1 MKQVRVAVHASDPMT
16 RAGISS
22 YVEARAELTV
32 LPEPVTDAD
41 VVVFVTDRMS
51 TDMLFDLRQSAATLN
66 APTVL
71 VTNELNESTL
81 LTVIDCHVVAVLPRA
96 AATGERLVAA
106 VLAATAGN
114 GIMSPDLLG
123 KLLKSVRNLQREVL
137 APRGLNAAGLDPRE
151 IDVLRL
157 LAEGWD
163 TSEIAGKLSYS
174 ERTVKNVLY
183 ALTNRLNLR
192 NRAQAVA
199 YALRSGVI

>member
-1 MKQVRVAVHASDPMT
+1 MNQVRVAVQASDPMT

-22 YVEARAELTV
+22 YMEARAELTV

-41 VVVFVTDRMS
+41 AVVFVTDRMS
-51 TDMLFDLRQSAATLN
+51 TDTLFDLRQSAATLN

-81 LTVIDCHVVAVLPRA
+81 LTLVDCHVVAVLPRV

-106 VLAATAGN
+106 VLAATSGN

>member
-1 MKQVRVAVHASDPMT
+1 MKQVRVAVQAADPIT

-22 YVEARAELTV
+22 YVAARAELTV
-32 LPEPVTDAD
+32 QPEPVTDAD

-81 LTVIDCHVVAVLPRA
+81 LTVVDCHVVAVLPRG

-106 VLAATAGN
+106 VLAAASGN

-183 ALTNRLNLR
+183 ALTHRLNLR

>member
-1 MKQVRVAVHASDPMT
+1 MKQVRVAVQASDPMT

-22 YVEARAELTV
+22 YVAARAELTV
-32 LPEPVTDAD
+32 LPDPVTDTD

-81 LTVIDCHVVAVLPRA
+81 LTVVDCHVVAVLPRA
-96 AATGERLVAA
+96 AATGERLVSA
-106 VLAATAGN
+106 VLAAAAGN

-163 TSEIAGKLSYS
+163 TSEIASKLSYS

>member
-1 MKQVRVAVHASDPMT
+1 MKQVRVAVQASDPMT